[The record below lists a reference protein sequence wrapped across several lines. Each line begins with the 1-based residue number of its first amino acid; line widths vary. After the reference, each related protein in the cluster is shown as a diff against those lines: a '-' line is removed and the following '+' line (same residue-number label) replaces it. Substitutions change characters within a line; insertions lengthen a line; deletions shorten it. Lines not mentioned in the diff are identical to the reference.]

1 MELVLGQDFAV
12 GFEDVAAKKV
22 QLFLTES
29 FTFRVIVPEAVVPLT
44 K

>member
-22 QLFLTES
+22 QLFLTDS
-29 FTFRVIVPEAVVPLT
+29 FTFRVIVPRLWCL
-44 K
+44 